1 MSLFRKKRDSAVKGS
16 AENISDKKKRSPAP
30 PTRSYL
36 TSSRVGDSKLLSASV
51 GDLSQKN
58 VGKSASLP
66 NRRSIVGGLSEAVRI
81 TAAGGV
87 RPYAAQLSDPERK
100 TLRQQASSSLCISE
114 TSSQTLD
121 DVRGAV
127 TVAVTVSKD
136 ASCSNS
142 AENSPSNSFIF
153 DVDAYIREN
162 DLSPAYNDLRT
173 HSLSSGGAGS
183 ATPPT
188 AMSAAGSSRSIA
200 TGRINGSTSSL
211 QRMAAANSNASF
223 ETVFGSSTLGESAES
238 VNAEQQDAPG
248 RRASIVVIRQVNNN
262 EDKVKDAPDCSLGAW
277 EGERRASFGS
287 NREFRG
293 RRLPRFSLP
302 HSFIR

>member
-16 AENISDKKKRSPAP
+16 AENISDKKKRSQAP

-36 TSSRVGDSKLLSASV
+36 TSSKVGDSKLLSASV
-51 GDLSQKN
+51 GDLSYKN
-58 VGKSASLP
+58 VGKTASLP

-114 TSSQTLD
+114 TSSQVLD
-121 DVRGAV
+121 DEKGAV
-127 TVAVTVSKD
+127 AVAVTVSKD

-142 AENSPSNSFIF
+142 AENSPSNSYIF
-153 DVDAYIREN
+153 DVDAYIREY
-162 DLSPAYNDLRT
+162 DLSPANNDLRT
-173 HSLSSGGAGS
+173 HSQSSG
-183 ATPPT
+183 TPPS
-188 AMSAAGSSRSIA
+188 AMSAAGSSRSIV
-200 TGRINGSTSSL
+200 TGRINGSTNSL

-223 ETVFGSSTLGESAES
+223 DTVFGSSTLGESAES
-238 VNAEQQDAPG
+238 VNAEQQDALG

-262 EDKVKDAPDCSLGAW
+262 EDKVKDAPDWSLGAW